1 MAFEYANCEWAISER
16 VREAHRR
23 SWDRLAAPGFWWTG
37 AERVAIAAECRR
49 AAALEG
55 GAGSELLPE
64 AAVHAVQ
71 KLIVDNANL
80 SREWCDETCAADGM
94 SDAHYIELLG
104 VVVHVFSI
112 DELHRALDIPLEP
125 LPLPIAGAP
134 SRRRPSGARRV
145 AGWLPITPPDALD
158 PEDAD
163 LYDNAPIAANVL
175 TALSLVPG
183 NLPWLADLSH
193 AHYLAYAEMRETGK
207 LREISRAQQELI
219 ASRVSVLNECFY

>member
-1 MAFEYANCEWAISER
+1 MAFEYANCEWPISER

-55 GAGSELLPE
+55 GAGSGLLPE
-64 AAVHAVQ
+64 AAVHTVQ

-125 LPLPIAGAP
+125 LPSPIAGAP

-193 AHYLAYAEMRETGK
+193 AHYLSYAEMRETDK